1 MQTTL
6 WELVEVKLTDKGLI
20 PELSHKTPR
29 LNHSQI
35 GTHPMNGTQFIH
47 SISRRFFE
55 GAYVQVK
62 LQDGTTIER
71 KLVKID
77 SSMEHNGL
85 GNLILEDGIII
96 RVSYVQHIALKVKIL

>member
-1 MQTTL
+1 MGMNNPT
-6 WELVEVKLTDKGLI
+6 
-20 PELSHKTPR
+20 SY
-29 LNHSQI
+29 HS
-35 GTHPMNGTQFIH
+35 FL
-47 SISRRFFE
+47 RRFFE

-96 RVSYVQHIALKVKIL
+96 RVSYVQHIALKVKT